1 MTGTGRAMLHVPLRA
16 RSPEAAL
23 RPQIQDLEIENIASL
38 AHRARSLGGVI
49 PLWYGESDLVTPA
62 FARDAAKAALDAG
75 QTFYVPDM
83 RGTAE
88 LVEALGAYQT
98 RLHGTEIGPDR
109 TSVQPGG
116 MQAMLLALSLVAEPG
131 ANVVIVEPQ
140 WPNTRHVTHLVGAE
154 PRPVP
159 LRYDGHAFRLDLD
172 AVFARC
178 DARTRAIAFSSP
190 ANPTGWTA
198 TREELEALLAFSRRR
213 GVWIIADEVYARLY
227 WAADAAPSLLQVADP
242 DDLALCVNSFSKAW
256 AMTGFR
262 IGWLNHPASLV
273 DRVSA
278 MTQYMTSGTA
288 AFVQAA
294 AAAAL
299 REGEGFVA
307 AMRDRCRAGLDLAY
321 SRLGQSERY
330 RLPAKPE
337 GGMYAFFRIEGQPD
351 SRAACQAVLEEARV
365 GLAPGAL
372 FGGSGEGW
380 LRMCVARDP
389 AGLRE
394 ALDRMAAVG

>member
-1 MTGTGRAMLHVPLRA
+1 MLDMPLSSRQ
-16 RSPEAAL
+16 PERAL

-49 PLWYGESDLVTPA
+49 PLWYGESDLVTPP
-62 FARDAAKAALDAG
+62 FVRDATKASLDAG

-88 LVEALGAYQT
+88 LIEALSAYQT
-98 RLHGTEIGPDR
+98 RLYGTEIGPDR
-109 TSVQPGG
+109 THVQPGG
-116 MQAMLLALSLVAEPG
+116 MQAMLVALSLVAEPG
-131 ANVVIVEPQ
+131 TNVVVIEPQ

-154 PRPVP
+154 ARPVP
-159 LRYDGHAFRLDLD
+159 LRFDGSDFRLDLD

-190 ANPTGWTA
+190 ANPCGWTA
-198 TREELEALLAFSRRR
+198 TREDLEALLAFSRRR
-213 GVWIIADEVYARLY
+213 GVWIVADEVYARLF

-242 DDLALCVNSFSKAW
+242 EDLALCVNSFSKAW

-262 IGWLNHPASLV
+262 IGWINHPASLV

-278 MTQYMTSGTA
+278 MTQYMSSGTA
-288 AFVQAA
+288 AFIQAG

-299 REGEGFVA
+299 RDGEGFVA
-307 AMRDRCRAGLDLAY
+307 QMRGRCRAGLDMAY
-321 SRLGQSERY
+321 ARLGQSERY
-330 RLPAKPE
+330 RLPAKPA

-351 SRAACQAVLEEARV
+351 SRAACRTVLEETRV

-372 FGGSGEGW
+372 FGRSGEGW
-380 LRMCVARDP
+380 LRMCIARDP
-389 AGLRE
+389 GQLRE
-394 ALDRMAAVG
+394 ALDRLAALA

>member
-1 MTGTGRAMLHVPLRA
+1 MLDVPLA
-16 RSPEAAL
+16 SRSPERHL

-38 AHRARSLGGVI
+38 AHRARALGGVI

-62 FARDAAKAALDAG
+62 FVRDATKAALDAG

-88 LVEALGAYQT
+88 LVEALSQYQS
-98 RLHGTEIGPDR
+98 RLHGVEVGPDQ

-131 ANVVIVEPQ
+131 TNVVILEPQ
-140 WPNTRHVTHLVGAE
+140 WPNTRHVAHLVGAE
-154 PRPVP
+154 ARTVP
-159 LRYDGHAFRLDLD
+159 LRFDGADFRLDLD

-178 DARTRAIAFSSP
+178 DTRTRAIAFSSP

-213 GVWIIADEVYARLY
+213 GIWIIADEVYARLF

-242 DDLALCVNSFSKAW
+242 DDLAMCVNSFSKAW

-262 IGWLNHPASLV
+262 VGWLNHPASLMP
-273 DRVSA
+273 RVSA

-288 AFVQAA
+288 AFIQAG

-299 REGEGFVA
+299 REGEGFVQQ
-307 AMRDRCRAGLDLAY
+307 MRERCRAGLDQVYA
-321 SRLGQSERY
+321 RLGQSERY
-330 RLPAKPE
+330 RLPAKPA
-337 GGMYAFFRIEGQPD
+337 GGMYAFFRVEGQPD
-351 SRAACQAVLEEARV
+351 SRTACQAVLEAARV

-372 FGGSGEGW
+372 FGQAGEGW

-389 AGLRE
+389 TGLSE
-394 ALDRMAAVG
+394 ALDRMAAVA